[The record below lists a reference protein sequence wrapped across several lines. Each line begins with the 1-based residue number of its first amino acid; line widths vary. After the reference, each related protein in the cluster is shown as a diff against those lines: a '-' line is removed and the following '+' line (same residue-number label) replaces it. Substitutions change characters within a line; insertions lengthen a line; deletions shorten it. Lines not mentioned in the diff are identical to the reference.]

1 MFIQKTARLWCML
14 MFLSFGIIYN
24 PGDVLAAPSVY
35 VLKLDGIINPVSAKF
50 ISESLEDALDAGA
63 NCFIIELDTPGG
75 LMESMHIIIKE
86 ILASPIPVIVY
97 VHPSGARAAS
107 AGVFISYA
115 AHLAAMTPGTRIGAA
130 HPVALGG
137 QADTTSAM
145 MDKIT
150 NDAAANIR
158 SLAETRNRNGEW
170 AEQAVRES
178 VSVTE
183 KEALDLNVIDYIA
196 PTLDSLLILIDGK
209 EIKINEKNYVLD
221 TRDATV
227 IIVEMN
233 WRFRVLDQISNPNYA
248 YILMLVGMMGIY
260 FELSNP
266 GSILPGVVGV
276 ISLILAFFAMHTLPI
291 NYAGLLLIVFS
302 FVLFLLEV
310 KIVSYGLLSLGGVIS
325 MFLGSLMLFD
335 SPFPFLKV
343 SLSVII
349 VAVLTTLAFFIFVVG
364 FALKAQLK
372 KPTTGIQGIIGE
384 VGVVFE
390 KIDPEGRI
398 KVHGEIWQAK
408 SQTSIKLK
416 EKVIVLQ
423 LLDGLILLVE
433 PYQSKT

>member
-1 MFIQKTARLWCML
+1 MLIQKTARLGFML
-14 MFLSFGIIYN
+14 MFLSFGIIYS
-24 PGDVLAAPSVY
+24 PCDVLADPSVY

-50 ISESLEDALDAGA
+50 ISESLEDAHDAGA

-75 LMESMHIIIKE
+75 LMESMRIIIKE

-97 VHPSGARAAS
+97 VHPGGARAAS

-115 AHLAAMTPGTRIGAA
+115 AHIAVMTPGTRIGAA
-130 HPVALGG
+130 HPVTLGG

-170 AEQAVRES
+170 AEKAVRES
-178 VSVTE
+178 VSATE

-196 PTLDSLLILIDGK
+196 PTLDSLLIILDGK
-209 EIKINEKNYVLD
+209 EVKIDEKNYVLN
-221 TRDATV
+221 TRNAT
-227 IIVEMN
+227 IITVEMN
-233 WRFRVLDQISNPNYA
+233 WRFRVLDQLSNPNYA

-266 GSILPGVVGV
+266 GSVLPGVVGV

-291 NYAGLLLIVFS
+291 NYAGLLLIVFA

-310 KIVSYGLLSLGGVIS
+310 KITSYGLLSVGGVIS
-325 MFLGSLMLFD
+325 MSLGSLMLFD
-335 SPFPFLKV
+335 TPVPFYKV

-349 VAVLTTLAFFIFVVG
+349 PAVLTTLAFFIFAVG
-364 FALKAQLK
+364 FALKAQRK
-372 KPTTGIQGIIGE
+372 KPTTGSQGMIGE
-384 VGVVFE
+384 VGVVPD
-390 KIDPEGRI
+390 KINPEGRI
-398 KVHGEIWQAK
+398 KVHGEIWQAE
-408 SQTSIKLK
+408 SETSIKPK
-416 EKVIVLQ
+416 EKVIVLKV
-423 LLDGLILLVE
+423 LAGLILLVE
-433 PYQSKT
+433 PYQRKT